1 MAKKAMAAAVT
12 SETAT
17 ATMTMNS
24 MPQSRTRQKPF
35 LTISEAL
42 AREGLTTFLQGLSVI
57 DDGYEVTHITKAPG
71 ALDLK
76 IERIANEDH

>member
-1 MAKKAMAAAVT
+1 MAKKSTAAVVT
-12 SETAT
+12 PETAT
-17 ATMTMNS
+17 ATTTMSS
-24 MPQSRTRQKPF
+24 MPPSRTRQKPF

-42 AREGLTTFLQGLSVI
+42 AMEGLTTFLQGLSVI

-76 IERIANEDH
+76 IERIAHEDH